1 MSDGSVAEIA
11 AVAVEA
17 PNRAEAAVAIAALA
31 LSVKN
36 GLIFS
41 SISFDIID
49 NMIPKSRSFDLL
61 YDSNSASL
69 VFI

>member
-1 MSDGSVAEIA
+1 MSNGSVAEIA

-17 PNRAEAAVAIAALA
+17 PNPAEAAVAIAALA
-31 LSVKN
+31 LSVEN
-36 GLIFS
+36 DLIFS

-49 NMIPKSRSFDLL
+49 YMIPKSRSFDLL
-61 YDSNSASL
+61 NDTNSESL